1 MHPSR
6 QNGFTLIELVV
17 TLAIVAVLGLLTVPV
32 LQVTRQRIKEQA
44 LQHALREIRDALD
57 AYKRAADAG
66 VIDVDIEAS
75 GYPATLEVL
84 VDGVP
89 RQENLKKQKNVSKLY
104 FLRRIPRDPMDVA
117 RARRIGVGGIE
128 PPLSAYQTDVQTTRL
143 YAADAR
149 GGIRTHVKSAEEAE
163 ANPLDDPSKGE

>member
-104 FLRRIPRDPMDVA
+104 FLRRIPRDPMDET
-117 RARRIGVGGIE
+117 G
-128 PPLSAYQTDVQTTRL
+128 Q
-143 YAADAR
+143 
-149 GGIRTHVKSAEEAE
+149 
-163 ANPLDDPSKGE
+163 ANPADTWGKRSFASEASEPREGADVFDVYSRSPKRGLNGLAYNQW